1 MEGRLRKDKD
11 TEAGA
16 EQEDRDAGREPEK
29 QGRTEMGVDRDPERE
44 GQRWGGGTETKRK
57 KGTAAQG
64 ERHRDLKGRDT
75 DPEEEDRGPESG
87 GQKQAGEEQ
96 LEKRSGDKF

>member
-1 MEGRLRKDKD
+1 ME
-11 TEAGA
+11 T
-16 EQEDRDAGREPEK
+16 
-29 QGRTEMGVDRDPERE
+29 
-44 GQRWGGGTETKRK
+44 QRGSSSNGGGGTQTKRK

-64 ERHRDLKGRDT
+64 ERHRNLKGGDT
-75 DPEEEDRGPESG
+75 DPEGEDRGPGSG